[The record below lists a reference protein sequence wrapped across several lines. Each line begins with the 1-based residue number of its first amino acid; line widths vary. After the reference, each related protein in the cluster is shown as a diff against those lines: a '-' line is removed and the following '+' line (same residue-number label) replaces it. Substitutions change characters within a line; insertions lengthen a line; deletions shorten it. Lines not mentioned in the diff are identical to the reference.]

1 MRWIDFT
8 IGMALMACVLGGC
21 STESRTD
28 WNGRIGKYTYDQ
40 SVQELGKPDKNT
52 TESDGTVVAEW
63 LRRSN
68 SPATIGTGGGS
79 EYLANPGW
87 VQSQIVAVYPEGPD
101 EGQWLRLTF
110 GPDGRLVSCKRYDE
124 K

>member
-1 MRWIDFT
+1 MKWIAFT
-8 IGMALMACVLGGC
+8 IGVALMACVLVGC

-28 WNGRIGKYTYDQ
+28 WNDRIGKYTYDQ
-40 SVQELGKPDKNT
+40 SVRDLGKPDKNAK
-52 TESDGTVVAEW
+52 ENDGSVVAEW

-68 SPATIGTGGGS
+68 SPATVGTGGGS
-79 EYLANPGW
+79 EYLADPGW
-87 VQSQIVAVYPEGPD
+87 MQSQIVAVYPEGPD

-110 GPDGRLVSCKRYDE
+110 GPDGKLASWKRYRE